1 MRELLLASASPRRAA
16 LLEQIGVPFRR
27 LVPPDID
34 ETPGPGEHPDDYV
47 RRMARE
53 KARSGYQGAE
63 GRDPAR
69 MAVLGADTTVT
80 VDGDILGK
88 PRDLEDAREM
98 LWRLA
103 GREQRVLSAV
113 SVVTDQWQET
123 RMDEARVR
131 MRDDMGEHIE
141 AYLATGEPLGKAG
154 AWAIQGFGEV
164 LVEHLAGS
172 YSAVVGLPLAQTQ
185 RLLARAGVPWW
196 QTSGGA

>member
-27 LVPPDID
+27 LAPPEID
-34 ETPGPGEHPDDYV
+34 ETPAPGEAPDDYV
-47 RRMARE
+47 QRMARE
-53 KARSGYQGAE
+53 KALRGWAPG
-63 GRDPAR
+63 GREEANR
-69 MAVLGADTTVT
+69 FAVLGADTTVT
-80 VDGDILGK
+80 IDGAILGK

-103 GREQRVLSAV
+103 GREQQVLSAV

-123 RMDEARVR
+123 RLGEARVR
-131 MRDDMGEHIE
+131 MRPDMGEHIE
-141 AYLATGEPLGKAG
+141 AYLATGEPFGKAG

-185 RLLARAGVPWW
+185 PLLARAGVPWW
-196 QTSGGA
+196 QSPGSG